1 MKQFLKAKVF
11 VFGVLLF
18 INLVLLGF
26 SFVFAQEQN
35 QQGGLEDITI
45 FGHQIPAIRPVGDFA
60 TVFNTVINIAF
71 GIAGVIAF
79 LYLLYAGFQY
89 LTAGSGDAAE
99 NAKKTIV
106 NAILGILII
115 FLSLAIVTF
124 VINALNRGG
133 VGENENTGQQQNPP
147 RNQQQGG
154 ATRQQ
159 RTLPR

>member
-1 MKQFLKAKVF
+1 MKKSLRVKVF
-11 VFGVLLF
+11 IFGILFLISFALLSGY
-18 INLVLLGF
+18 V
-26 SFVFAQEQN
+26 VFAQEQN
-35 QQGGLEDITI
+35 QNQQGGLENLTV
-45 FGHQIPAIRPVGDFA
+45 FGHQIPAIRPVGDFG
-60 TVFNTVINIAF
+60 TVFNTVINIVF

-89 LTAGSGDAAE
+89 LTAGSGDTAE

-106 NAILGILII
+106 NAILGILVI

-124 VINALNRGG
+124 VINSLNRGG
-133 VGENENTGQQQNPP
+133 VGNENT
-147 RNQQQGG
+147 NQQQTQRQGE

>member
-1 MKQFLKAKVF
+1 MKQSLRARVF
-11 VFGVLLF
+11 VFGILFLISFVLLSGC
-18 INLVLLGF
+18 V
-26 SFVFAQEQN
+26 VFAQEQN
-35 QQGGLEDITI
+35 QNQQGGLENLTV

-60 TVFNTVINIAF
+60 AVFNAVINIAF

-124 VINALNRGG
+124 VINSLNRGG
-133 VGENENTGQQQNPP
+133 VGDENT
-147 RNQQQGG
+147 NQQQTQQQGE